1 MGISKALVEA
11 HQGSIRAESQGRDRG
26 AKFTALFSTFERK
39 EVTESTHVPRST
51 AKRRSVRVLLVE
63 DHEDTNRSLTQML
76 RRRGYEVH
84 PANDMRSALDIATSK
99 QFDVLVSDIGL
110 PDGSGIDL
118 LKALRA
124 KGEVFGIALS
134 GYGMQEDIRRSYD
147 VGFSHHLV
155 KPVDLNQLDSII
167 QAAPVPAVKESIAP
181 VA

>member
-1 MGISKALVEA
+1 
-11 HQGSIRAESQGRDRG
+11 
-26 AKFTALFSTFERK
+26 
-39 EVTESTHVPRST
+39 
-51 AKRRSVRVLLVE
+51 
-63 DHEDTNRSLTQML
+63 ML

-99 QFDVLVSDIGL
+99 QFDVLISDIGL

-134 GYGMQEDIRRSYD
+134 GYGMEEDIRRSYD

-155 KPVDLNQLDSII
+155 KPVDLNKLDSII
-167 QAAPVPAVKESIAP
+167 QAAPVPPATESITP